1 MSLASFF
8 GTPNA
13 VPVPQYNLAQTQGL
27 TDFLGNI
34 GNVQGWG
41 SLGWN
46 SLPQAQETFN
56 QGYGNPFAGQAV
68 AGAQG
73 ASNLGGAIGANTFGS
88 GQNFLDAA
96 QGMIPY
102 AFNVMNT
109 GFDPQN
115 ALYNRTAQQVQ
126 DQARVSLAQRGV
138 GTTPY
143 GAGIENDA
151 MRNFN
156 IDWQNNQLGRQTQA
170 LGAGA
175 GALTQ
180 GANVAGQGI
189 GWQQG
194 LPQWM
199 TNTGMLPYATW
210 NAINQGQWGNLQNL
224 LNYGQVGQALSQ
236 QPIAD
241 YLGLYGAGNQQYAS
255 DINKYKA
262 QTQAQQ
268 ASFED
273 YAKIGQAVGSFGSS
287 IPFSK
292 MTVDPFPK

>member
-13 VPVPQYNLAQTQGL
+13 VPVPQLNLAQTEGL
-27 TDFLGNI
+27 SNLFGAI
-34 GNVQGWG
+34 PGVQGWG

-126 DQARVSLAQRGV
+126 DQARASLAARGV
-138 GTTPY
+138 NTTPY
-143 GAGIENDA
+143 GAGVENQA
-151 MRNFN
+151 MSNFN
-156 IDWQNNQLGRQTQA
+156 IDWQNNLLNRQTQA

-180 GANVAGQGI
+180 GAGVAGQGLN
-189 GWQQG
+189 WQQG

-224 LNYGQVGQALSQ
+224 LNYGQVGQQLSNVPVQ
-236 QPIAD
+236 D
-241 YLGLYGAGNQQYAS
+241 WLGVYGAGNQQYAS

-273 YAKIGQAVGSFGSS
+273 YAKIGQAAGSAAQS
-287 IPFSK
+287 IGRVALPL
-292 MTVDPFPK
+292 MM